1 MADEPINIRQSLNM
15 PPEEMLRYLGS
26 KDYRLTVDWAEAW
39 HDDHVRAF
47 TVAKVAQYDLLEML
61 RGSIDDAWRTGKPI
75 DQWKAELIPQLQK
88 RGWWGLVKD
97 KGVTGTDDAVFI
109 GPRRLENIFVTNFRM
124 AGAAASW
131 KRIQAAKSILPF
143 IHYRTMGD
151 EHVRHSHQLLNNI
164 VLPVDHDFWKVYFP
178 PNDWGCRCTAFAI
191 NQRQMDRLGLK
202 VTADSELPQL
212 APRLFWR
219 PGASTPEVVPPLV
232 GPGFGYNPGVSYL
245 QAFQPPRL
253 DQPLLR
259 PTLAMRAPE
268 APDAPLPPLPAPRP
282 LPASIELG
290 SEVSD
295 NELVQ
300 RFMRAFEPEA
310 DRIGDAVMFTDKIGS
325 PLVVTP
331 SFFFRPDGSP
341 KLQDDR
347 RRWVMLLAEAVKEPD
362 EIWWVWEWV
371 ATNQEK
377 TKGRWRLTRR
387 YIARFQVEG
396 SDVPAL
402 ISMQVGRDGWEGVTA
417 FPTKGN
423 YLQRPQVRGGVLA
436 WRRVA
441 EGSEEAE

>member
-131 KRIQAAKSILPF
+131 KGIQAAKKLLPY
-143 IHYRTMGD
+143 IWYRTRGD

-164 VLPVDHDFWKVYFP
+164 VLPVDHDFWKIYFP
-178 PNDWGCRCTAFAI
+178 PNDWGCRCTA
-191 NQRQMDRLGLK
+191 NSLSKRELERRGL
-202 VTADSELPQL
+202 TITPDSHLPQR

-219 PGASTPEVVPPLV
+219 PGVSTPEVVPPLV

-245 QAFQPPRL
+245 KSFEPPRL
-253 DQPLLR
+253 DGPLLG
-259 PTLAMRAPE
+259 PSLAMRG
-268 APDAPLPPLPAPRP
+268 PDGPIAPLPLPPQRLPADII
-282 LPASIELG
+282 LPG
-290 SEVSD
+290 D
-295 NELVQ
+295 
-300 RFMRAFEPEA
+300 
-310 DRIGDAVMFTDKIGS
+310 IGDAEAIGRFVESFRAVSAVVDDELVFTDATGHPVVIS
-325 PLVVTP
+325 PR
-331 SFFFRPDGSP
+331 FFNRADGSG
-341 KLQDDR
+341 KLTSER
-347 RRWVMLLAEAVKEPD
+347 RANILLLAEVIRRPD
-362 EIWWVWEWV
+362 EIWRVWEKV
-371 ATNQEK
+371 FTSQER
-377 TKGRWRLTRR
+377 TTFRWRLTRR
-387 YIARFQVEG
+387 YVASYEIEG
-396 SDVPAL
+396 RTRQAVVA
-402 ISMQVGRDGWEGVTA
+402 MQVGKDGWNGVTA
-417 FPTKGN
+417 FPAAPN
-423 YLQRPQVRGGVLA
+423 YIEKEQVRGGVLA
-436 WRRVA
+436 WRRVG
-441 EGSEEAE
+441 EGEE